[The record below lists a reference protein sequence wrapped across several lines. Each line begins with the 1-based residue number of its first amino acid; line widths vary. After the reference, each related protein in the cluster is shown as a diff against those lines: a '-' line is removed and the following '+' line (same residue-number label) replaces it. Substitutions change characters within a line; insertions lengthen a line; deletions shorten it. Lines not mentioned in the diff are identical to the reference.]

1 MSALIRMAQSSQ
13 GRLSAWRRKQYF
25 HLPADFQLS
34 PAQPSSSQDSV
45 TCSFA
50 SASSALDTL
59 AGRWKGE
66 LRPSATSLFDRSR

>member
-13 GRLSAWRRKQYF
+13 GRLSARRKQYF
-25 HLPADFQLS
+25 HLPANFQLS

-45 TCSFA
+45 PCSFA